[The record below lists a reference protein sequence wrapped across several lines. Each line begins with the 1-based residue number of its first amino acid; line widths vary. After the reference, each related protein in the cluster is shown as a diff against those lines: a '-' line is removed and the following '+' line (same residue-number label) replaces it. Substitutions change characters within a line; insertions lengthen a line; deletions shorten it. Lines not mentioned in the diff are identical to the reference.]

1 MNLAHIH
8 LLLNHFPTVGMIIG
22 IGLFLVGLAGK
33 SDDLKRASLVVFL
46 GISLLSLPT
55 YMTGNAAQ
63 EMICLVKSK
72 TDPCIDTG
80 VSKALIEK
88 HEGAALLALTFM
100 EFTGAFAW
108 LGLWQNRRKAKFS
121 TASLTVVAVLA
132 GITFGLMAQAANIG
146 GEIRHPEIRAAQKAE
161 AAIEAGQLP
170 LGRAVALFVVQKKW
184 VWATCETL
192 HFIGLC
198 LLFGI
203 ASFVDFRML
212 GMMKGIPFTAL
223 HRLLPWAVLGFG
235 INLITGMFF
244 FVAAYDQYTTNTVY
258 QWKLALIMLAGLNV
272 LYFTIFDEPWEVGVG
287 DNPPAGAKFVAAT
300 AMALVLGII
309 FCGRMLPFLGK
320 AF

>member
-8 LLLNHFPTVGMIIG
+8 LLLNHFPTIGTIIG
-22 IGLFLVGLAGK
+22 IGLFVIGVMAK
-33 SDDLKRASLVVFL
+33 SNDLKRASLVVFL
-46 GISLLSLPT
+46 GIALITLPT
-55 YMTGNAAQ
+55 YMSGNAAQ
-63 EMICLVKSK
+63 EMICKGQPK
-72 TDPCIDTG
+72 APCTDPG

-88 HEGAALLALTFM
+88 HEGAALLAFLFM

-108 LGLWQNRRKAKFS
+108 LGLWKFRRAGRFPG
-121 TASLTVVAVLA
+121 AVLA
-132 GITFGLMAQAANIG
+132 VVALLSAVTFGLMAQAANIG
-146 GEIRHPEIRAAQKAE
+146 GEIRHPEIREALQAQVAQ
-161 AAIEAGQLP
+161 IEGQLP
-170 LGRAVALFVVQKKW
+170 LGRAVGAFVIAKTW

-203 ASFVDFRML
+203 ASFVDLRML
-212 GMMKGIPFTAL
+212 GFIKGISFKAL

-258 QWKLALIMLAGLNV
+258 HWKLALMMLAGLNV
-272 LYFTIFDEPWEVGVG
+272 LYFTIFDEPWEVGAN
-287 DNPPAGAKFVAAT
+287 DNAPPLAKFVAAS
-300 AMALVLGII
+300 AFVLVIGVI